1 MNQVIIDKFNS
12 LTEKYDE
19 NVALESMS
27 LLLSMAIAVF
37 VMEEDD
43 EMIDIDLNQGFMSY
57 VQNLV
62 ETKFMKHNVTGK
74 SPLDK
79 KIEIWK
85 STNQSVRQQLVN
97 LIRENHKQKA
107 KE

>member
-1 MNQVIIDKFNS
+1 MNKIIIDKFNS
-12 LTEKYDE
+12 LIEKYDE

-27 LLLSMAIAVF
+27 LFASMASALFI
-37 VMEEDD
+37 MEEDD
-43 EMIDIDLNQGFMSY
+43 EMVDSDFNQEIISY

-97 LIRENHKQKA
+97 LIREKHKV